1 MSCFLC
7 WPCDSCVSGCSE
19 LHVQPV
25 GSLPLLHPK
34 VKTVWADLPWSCC
47 RYWGSIQLIPCREAI
62 HPKAS
67 MQILGGSI
75 TYCQGKSSSLGLLP
89 LEKSSGTGAKDTSA
103 AGECSTQDRLSIQ
116 PVLLAQECSTVTQ
129 EYWLCFYR
137 KWSLDVLRWQPGLC
151 MHSQT
156 HWSLSQTPKGCSL
169 NSFYVYWEVWKCKCA
184 SLQRLIGKL
193 HSCRRKLW
201 SNSLILTFQWLTK
214 VLNGSSL
221 SSYSGTCIL
230 GLFSKSQ
237 PRHMI
242 FVKEYQI
249 PCTENVSFTTPPH
262 LLIHRIWSSFG
273 WW

>member
-25 GSLPLLHPK
+25 CSLPLLHPK

-47 RYWGSIQLIPCREAI
+47 RNWGSIQLIPCREAI
-62 HPKAS
+62 HPEAS

-116 PVLLAQECSTVTQ
+116 LVLLAQECSTVTQ

-201 SNSLILTFQWLTK
+201 SRDQDTCPDRKELTCEHEYFSSQWGQKNRETK
-214 VLNGSSL
+214 SRIECKVPCINNQL
-221 SSYSGTCIL
+221 STSF
-230 GLFSKSQ
+230 FSK
-237 PRHMI
+237 P
-242 FVKEYQI
+242 V
-249 PCTENVSFTTPPH
+249 
-262 LLIHRIWSSFG
+262 
-273 WW
+273 

>member
-47 RYWGSIQLIPCREAI
+47 RNWGSIQLIPCREAI

-116 PVLLAQECSTVTQ
+116 PWLASSRVFHCHT
-129 EYWLCFYR
+129 
-137 KWSLDVLRWQPGLC
+137 G
-151 MHSQT
+151 
-156 HWSLSQTPKGCSL
+156 
-169 NSFYVYWEVWKCKCA
+169 
-184 SLQRLIGKL
+184 
-193 HSCRRKLW
+193 
-201 SNSLILTFQWLTK
+201 ILT
-214 VLNGSSL
+214 
-221 SSYSGTCIL
+221 
-230 GLFSKSQ
+230 LFLQKME
-237 PRHMI
+237 PRCPQMAARPLHA
-242 FVKEYQI
+242 FSDTLVPK
-249 PCTENVSFTTPPH
+249 PDT
-262 LLIHRIWSSFG
+262 
-273 WW
+273 